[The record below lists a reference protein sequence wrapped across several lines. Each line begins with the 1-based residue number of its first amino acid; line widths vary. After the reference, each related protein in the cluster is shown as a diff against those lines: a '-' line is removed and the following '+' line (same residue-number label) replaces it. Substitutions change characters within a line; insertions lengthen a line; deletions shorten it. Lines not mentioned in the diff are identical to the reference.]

1 MAIQNRWGIAAA
13 GVVMQIALGAVYAWS
28 VFRIPL
34 TTAFGWTISEVTL
47 TFTIAI
53 FVLGLAAFGGG
64 LWMRRAGP
72 RTVALTAGVL
82 YGLGVFLAS
91 FAGGRLW
98 WLYCSYGVIAG
109 VGLGLGYIVPVAT
122 LVKWFPDKRG
132 LITGL
137 AVAGFGAGA
146 LITAPIATRLVA
158 EVGVQRTFA
167 ILGAAYFV
175 AVTGGALFMRNP
187 PAGYQPP
194 SRSWR
199 FGEPRRSSPA
209 STASEGGPPS
219 RSWRFG
225 EPRRSSPAST
235 ASEGGPPSRSWRF
248 GEPRRSSPASTAGE
262 GGPPSRSWR
271 FGEPRRSSPAS
282 TASEGGPPSRSWRS
296 GEPRRSSPASTAS
309 EGGPPSPRHGPR
321 SSSAGNEL
329 TAVRR
334 EMQAGVPRSLKDA
347 LRTWQW
353 YGLWT
358 LLFLNTTAGI
368 AVISQ
373 AAPMFQ
379 EITRISPSR
388 AASIVGLISIANG
401 AGRLLWAWLSDL
413 VGRRVVFLAMFLL
426 QAIIFWLMPSAHSL
440 SLFAALTIA
449 VLLCYGGGFGT
460 MPAFAADYFGAE
472 HVGSIYGL
480 MLTAWGMAGVLG
492 PTLMAALRQRS
503 GGYDRGL
510 RLIAGL
516 MLVSAIIPLLVRP
529 PRSTEVSAV

>member
-1 MAIQNRWGIAAA
+1 MATHNRWVIAAA

-34 TTAFGWTISEVTL
+34 TKAFGWTISEVTL

-98 WLYCSYGVIAG
+98 WLYCTYGVIAG

-146 LITAPIATRLVA
+146 LITAPIATRLIA
-158 EVGVQRTFA
+158 EVGVLQTFA

-187 PAGYQPP
+187 PDGYQPP
-194 SRSWR
+194 SARNGLKAVPYDLQATVPDTR
-199 FGEPRRSSPA
+199 AYPDPQGASPDPYVA
-209 STASEGGPPS
+209 SPNPYVGDGP
-219 RSWRFG
+219 
-225 EPRRSSPAST
+225 
-235 ASEGGPPSRSWRF
+235 
-248 GEPRRSSPASTAGE
+248 
-262 GGPPSRSWR
+262 
-271 FGEPRRSSPAS
+271 
-282 TASEGGPPSRSWRS
+282 
-296 GEPRRSSPASTAS
+296 
-309 EGGPPSPRHGPR
+309 
-321 SSSAGNEL
+321 
-329 TAVRR
+329 
-334 EMQAGVPRSLKDA
+334 QAVPRSLREA
-347 LRTWQW
+347 LHSWQW
-353 YGLWT
+353 YALWT

-379 EITRISPSR
+379 EITSISAAR
-388 AASIVGLISIANG
+388 AASIVGIISIANG

-413 VGRRVVFLAMFLL
+413 VGRRAVFLAMFLL
-426 QAIIFWLMPSAHSL
+426 QAIIFWLMPSAHGL
-440 SLFAALTIA
+440 SLFAALTVA

-480 MLTAWGMAGVLG
+480 MLTAWGVAGVLG
-492 PTLMAALRQRS
+492 PTLMAALRERS
-503 GGYDRGL
+503 GGYDQGL

-529 PRSTEVSAV
+529 PVGRSAGL

>member
-1 MAIQNRWGIAAA
+1 MPTQNRWVVAAA
-13 GVVMQIALGAVYAWS
+13 GVLMQIALGAVYAWS

-34 TTAFGWTISEVTL
+34 TRSFGWTISEVTL

-53 FVLGLAAFGGG
+53 FVLGLAAFVGG

-72 RTVALTAGVL
+72 RMVALTAGVL
-82 YGLGVFLAS
+82 YGLGVGLAS
-91 FAGGRLW
+91 LAGGRLW

-132 LITGL
+132 MITGL

-146 LITAPIATRLVA
+146 LITAPIATRLIA
-158 EVGVQRTFA
+158 SVGVLQTFA
-167 ILGAAYFV
+167 ILGVAYFL

-187 PAGYQPP
+187 PDGYRPAGWTPTDTQQQQRAA
-194 SRSWR
+194 RSYTLH
-199 FGEPRRSSPA
+199 E
-209 STASEGGPPS
+209 
-219 RSWRFG
+219 
-225 EPRRSSPAST
+225 
-235 ASEGGPPSRSWRF
+235 
-248 GEPRRSSPASTAGE
+248 
-262 GGPPSRSWR
+262 
-271 FGEPRRSSPAS
+271 
-282 TASEGGPPSRSWRS
+282 
-296 GEPRRSSPASTAS
+296 
-309 EGGPPSPRHGPR
+309 
-321 SSSAGNEL
+321 
-329 TAVRR
+329 
-334 EMQAGVPRSLKDA
+334 A
-347 LRTWQW
+347 LRSRQW

-379 EITRISPSR
+379 EITSISAAR
-388 AASIVGLISIANG
+388 AASVVGVISIANG

-413 VGRRVVFLAMFLL
+413 VGRRPVFLAMFLL
-426 QAIIFWLMPSAHSL
+426 QAIVFWLLPSAHSL
-440 SLFAALTIA
+440 TMFAALTVA

-480 MLTAWGMAGVLG
+480 MLTAWGVAGVLG

-503 GGYDRGL
+503 GGYDQGL

-516 MLVSAIIPLLVRP
+516 MLVSAVIPLLVRP
-529 PRSTEVSAV
+529 PKAASVAPIT

>member
-1 MAIQNRWGIAAA
+1 MAIHNRWVIAAA

-34 TTAFGWTISEVTL
+34 TRAFGWTISEVTL

-64 LWMRRAGP
+64 LWMRRTGP

-122 LVKWFPDKRG
+122 LVKWFPDRRG

-146 LITAPIATRLVA
+146 LITAPIATRLIA
-158 EVGVQRTFA
+158 EVGVLRTFA
-167 ILGAAYFV
+167 ILGVAYFV

-187 PAGYQPP
+187 PDGYRPAGWTP
-194 SRSWR
+194 
-199 FGEPRRSSPA
+199 
-209 STASEGGPPS
+209 TASQQ
-219 RSWRFG
+219 RQRAA
-225 EPRRSSPAST
+225 EPHTLR
-235 ASEGGPPSRSWRF
+235 
-248 GEPRRSSPASTAGE
+248 
-262 GGPPSRSWR
+262 
-271 FGEPRRSSPAS
+271 
-282 TASEGGPPSRSWRS
+282 
-296 GEPRRSSPASTAS
+296 
-309 EGGPPSPRHGPR
+309 
-321 SSSAGNEL
+321 
-329 TAVRR
+329 
-334 EMQAGVPRSLKDA
+334 DA
-347 LRTWQW
+347 LRRWPW
-353 YGLWT
+353 YGLWA

-379 EITRISPSR
+379 EITNVSAAR
-388 AASIVGLISIANG
+388 AAGIVGVISIANG

-413 VGRRVVFLAMFLL
+413 AGRRAIFLVMFLL
-426 QAIIFWLMPSAHSL
+426 QAVVFWLMPSAHGL
-440 SLFAALTIA
+440 TLFAALTIV

-480 MLTAWGMAGVLG
+480 MLTAWGVAGILG
-492 PTLMAALRQRS
+492 PTLMAALRERS
-503 GGYDRGL
+503 GGYDQGL

-529 PRSTEVSAV
+529 PVARRM

>member
-1 MAIQNRWGIAAA
+1 MAIHNRWVIAAA

-34 TTAFGWTISEVTL
+34 TRAFGWTISEVTL

-122 LVKWFPDKRG
+122 LVKWFPDRRG

-146 LITAPIATRLVA
+146 LITAPIATRLIA
-158 EVGVQRTFA
+158 EVGVLRTFA
-167 ILGAAYFV
+167 ILGVAYFV

-187 PAGYQPP
+187 PDGYRPAGWTP
-194 SRSWR
+194 
-199 FGEPRRSSPA
+199 
-209 STASEGGPPS
+209 TASQQ
-219 RSWRFG
+219 RQRAA
-225 EPRRSSPAST
+225 EPHTLR
-235 ASEGGPPSRSWRF
+235 
-248 GEPRRSSPASTAGE
+248 
-262 GGPPSRSWR
+262 
-271 FGEPRRSSPAS
+271 
-282 TASEGGPPSRSWRS
+282 
-296 GEPRRSSPASTAS
+296 
-309 EGGPPSPRHGPR
+309 
-321 SSSAGNEL
+321 
-329 TAVRR
+329 
-334 EMQAGVPRSLKDA
+334 DA
-347 LRTWQW
+347 LRRWPW
-353 YGLWT
+353 YGLWV

-379 EITRISPSR
+379 EITSVSAAR
-388 AASIVGLISIANG
+388 AAAIVGVISIANG

-413 VGRRVVFLAMFLL
+413 AGRRAIFLVMFLL
-426 QAIIFWLMPSAHSL
+426 QAVVFTP
-440 SLFAALTIA
+440 A
-449 VLLCYGGGFGT
+449 V
-460 MPAFAADYFGAE
+460 
-472 HVGSIYGL
+472 S
-480 MLTAWGMAGVLG
+480 
-492 PTLMAALRQRS
+492 
-503 GGYDRGL
+503 
-510 RLIAGL
+510 
-516 MLVSAIIPLLVRP
+516 
-529 PRSTEVSAV
+529 